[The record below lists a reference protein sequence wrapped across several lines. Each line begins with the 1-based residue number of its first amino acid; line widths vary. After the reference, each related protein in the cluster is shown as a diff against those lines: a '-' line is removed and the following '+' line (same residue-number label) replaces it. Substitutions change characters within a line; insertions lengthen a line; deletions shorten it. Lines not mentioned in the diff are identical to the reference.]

1 MDLNDILPG
10 EAGSVPGHP
19 GGLSRRSSS
28 AAMSIAG
35 YSWFGGD
42 LGEYEDPEFL
52 PPPPPELLEPHF
64 VAPLRALSLSTV
76 SSASPSPPPPA
87 ARRHSREPP
96 TSVALPPFRTN
107 RPAAWFATVE
117 DIFTLKGIH
126 DQRDR
131 LTMAV
136 ASFPEDQLQ
145 QIDDILELRPR
156 PLDIFN
162 RVRDRLVSS
171 HSLDDFQRLEQL
183 MDLPPL
189 GGQRPSALL
198 AQMRQLCPNGEETT
212 LLFRSIFLRRLPAAV
227 RMQLAEDRYSPVA
240 ALAARADKIM
250 VHHSHQLVAA
260 AAAEAD
266 DPVVAPA
273 ITGGRPGG
281 KKEKRKEGRRP
292 GDGPPKPWKKMGICY
307 QHYTFGAAA
316 QKCGGH
322 CSWVAEN

>member
-1 MDLNDILPG
+1 M
-10 EAGSVPGHP
+10 
-19 GGLSRRSSS
+19 
-28 AAMSIAG
+28 
-35 YSWFGGD
+35 
-42 LGEYEDPEFL
+42 
-52 PPPPPELLEPHF
+52 
-64 VAPLRALSLSTV
+64 
-76 SSASPSPPPPA
+76 
-87 ARRHSREPP
+87 
-96 TSVALPPFRTN
+96 ALPPFRTN

-189 GGQRPSALL
+189 GQSCRIWAC
-198 AQMRQLCPNGEETT
+198 R
-212 LLFRSIFLRRLPAAV
+212 
-227 RMQLAEDRYSPVA
+227 AEGRYSPVA

-260 AAAEAD
+260 AA
-266 DPVVAPA
+266 
-273 ITGGRPGG
+273 TG
-281 KKEKRKEGRRP
+281 E
-292 GDGPPKPWKKMGICY
+292 
-307 QHYTFGAAA
+307 
-316 QKCGGH
+316 
-322 CSWVAEN
+322 

>member
-1 MDLNDILPG
+1 
-10 EAGSVPGHP
+10 
-19 GGLSRRSSS
+19 
-28 AAMSIAG
+28 
-35 YSWFGGD
+35 
-42 LGEYEDPEFL
+42 
-52 PPPPPELLEPHF
+52 
-64 VAPLRALSLSTV
+64 
-76 SSASPSPPPPA
+76 
-87 ARRHSREPP
+87 
-96 TSVALPPFRTN
+96 VALPPFRAN

-117 DIFTLKGIH
+117 DIFTFKGIL

-131 LTMAV
+131 LTLAV
-136 ASFPEDQLQ
+136 ASFAEDQLQ

-156 PLDIFN
+156 PLDVFN

-171 HSLDDFQRLEQL
+171 HSLDDFQRLELL

-198 AQMRQLCPNGEETT
+198 AQMRQLCPGGEETT

-260 AAAEAD
+260 AAEAD

-273 ITGGRPGG
+273 IMGGRPGG
-281 KKEKRKEGRRP
+281 KKEKRKDGRRS
-292 GDGPPKPWKKMGICY
+292 GDGPLKPWRKMGLCY
-307 QHYTFGAAA
+307 KHYTFGAGAHR
-316 QKCGGH
+316 CEGN

>member
-1 MDLNDILPG
+1 M
-10 EAGSVPGHP
+10 
-19 GGLSRRSSS
+19 
-28 AAMSIAG
+28 
-35 YSWFGGD
+35 
-42 LGEYEDPEFL
+42 
-52 PPPPPELLEPHF
+52 
-64 VAPLRALSLSTV
+64 
-76 SSASPSPPPPA
+76 
-87 ARRHSREPP
+87 
-96 TSVALPPFRTN
+96 ALPPFRPN

-117 DIFTLKGIH
+117 DIFTFKGIL

-131 LTMAV
+131 LTLAV
-136 ASFPEDQLQ
+136 ASFAEDQLQ

-156 PLDIFN
+156 PLDVFN

-171 HSLDDFQRLEQL
+171 HSLDDFQRLELL

-260 AAAEAD
+260 AAEAD

-273 ITGGRPGG
+273 IMGGRPGG
-281 KKEKRKEGRRP
+281 KKEKRRDGRRP
-292 GDGPPKPWKKMGICY
+292 GDGPPKPWRKMGLCY
-307 QHYTFGAAA
+307 KHYTFGAGAHR
-316 QKCGGH
+316 CEGN